1 MELNTS
7 QVENLDGVIYGDS
20 VLVFQTDI
28 VRREGQAKDY
38 GDFTV

>member
-1 MELNTS
+1 
-7 QVENLDGVIYGDS
+7 VICGDL

-28 VRREGQAKDY
+28 VSREEQAKDY